1 MSLCECPCHSFQ
13 VLIKV
18 IDTNDHRPQ
27 FSTSKYEVAV
37 PEDTEPEVEILQIS
51 AVDRDEKNK
60 LIYTLQSSIDPASLK
75 KFRLDPATGAL
86 YTAEKLDHEA
96 IHQHVLTVMVR
107 KAPFTLPSL
116 FLTGRFPGMEKH
128 SDFIYVFMYVCM
140 CVLFYVFVCLFLIHK
155 KEEPQ

>member
-1 MSLCECPCHSFQ
+1 MNVSLFESFCPSLQ

-27 FSTSKYEVAV
+27 FSTSKYKVAV
-37 PEDTEPEVEILQIS
+37 PEDTEPDTEILQIS
-51 AVDRDEKNK
+51 AMDKDEKNK
-60 LIYTLQSSIDPASLK
+60 LIYTLQSSIDPVSLK

-86 YTAEKLDHEA
+86 STSEKLDHEA

-107 KAPFTLPSL
+107 SLPTLVSRP
-116 FLTGRFPGMEKH
+116 LTGRFPVMERR
-128 SDFIYVFMYVCM
+128 SDTF
-140 CVLFYVFVCLFLIHK
+140 LFLIRR